1 MNTTPSSPFPPSAPF
16 PPDPP
21 DLSPAAEITVVIPT
35 RNRQPLLREALQSVA
50 RQTFTAWRAVVVDND
65 SLDETEA
72 MMTRWDDPR
81 VAYIRQSNRG
91 PSGGRNTGIARAQ
104 TPWIAFLDSDD
115 LWDADYLAE
124 RMDYARRHPRQGI
137 YASRGQSFRVR
148 PDGGIEELGLTPAPD
163 PTQTM
168 ARRLLR
174 EGNFIPTSSVTVA
187 TQAIRALGGFDPA
200 LGRSEDTD
208 MWLRLALRHPG
219 AHLPSVKVRYRVHE
233 NQTQVPEDRLE
244 KLDRRLYICRKALAE
259 AASFPAE
266 YAPWVRR
273 RLRLTWRERAK
284 ILGRRG
290 RWHEAAAARLEQWRL
305 RPADPGPLLRC
316 LYCRLRAMG
325 RACAPR

>member
-1 MNTTPSSPFPPSAPF
+1 MTPPLPPRSAPLL
-16 PPDPP
+16 PDRSDQP
-21 DLSPAAEITVVIPT
+21 DLSPAAEITIVIPT
-35 RNRQPLLREALQSVA
+35 RNRQSLLRETLESVA

-65 SLDETEA
+65 SSDETEA

-81 VAYIRQSNRG
+81 VMYIRQSNQG
-91 PSGGRNTGIARAQ
+91 PSGGRNTGIAQAQ

-124 RMDYARRHPRQGI
+124 RMDYMRRNPGRGL

-163 PTQTM
+163 PAQTM

-187 TQAIRALGGFDPA
+187 TEAIRALGGFDPE

-219 AHLPSVKVRYRVHE
+219 AHLPSAHVRYRVHE
-233 NQTQVPEDRLE
+233 NQTQAPEDRLE
-244 KLDRRLYICRKALAE
+244 KLRRRIYICEKVLAE
-259 AASFPAE
+259 AASCPAE
-266 YAPWVRR
+266 YAPWARR

-284 ILGRRG
+284 ILTERG
-290 RWHEAAAARLEQWRL
+290 WWREAAAARLEQWRL

-325 RACAPR
+325 RASPPR